1 MQTADYFPSRDVAA
15 RGSRGPAGPSVRGSS
30 VTHWPLH
37 SVSRARVSGGR
48 SCVVSECHVV
58 RCCSVAAAAHVAAG
72 AVGGEEGVLLPAAAR
87 HRAPA
92 SERRWIRRHELS
104 SRFSFRKRNT
114 LSSAV
119 GERCELIHDCREL
132 RTRSRGSARHCRT
145 GHGALNTLE
154 NKEYSHNELIE
165 LKDCERMERAGFRET
180 IGIK

>member
-119 GERCELIHDCREL
+119 GERLV
-132 RTRSRGSARHCRT
+132 RSRAPTTHYY
-145 GHGALNTLE
+145 E
-154 NKEYSHNELIE
+154 
-165 LKDCERMERAGFRET
+165 D
-180 IGIK
+180 GIKRTHRVTRPTLPPTSGAT